1 MKKSTRLIVA
11 CLFFSA
17 SQTVFAGNE
26 NGFYLGASY
35 GESSF
40 DLKYGR
46 EGEDSA
52 YKVFGG
58 YNFSILPL
66 FNLAVEASYVDFGTI
81 DEEFDVQHTS
91 IDDEQFVVDGYG
103 FISTTG
109 WNIFGVAGFNFG
121 PVSLFGKLGMASWI
135 SRDETK
141 IPDLN
146 SYTSTSTEAG
156 NDPAYGV
163 GAKIQLSSFS
173 LRAEYESFDAGSF
186 GDFNMMSLGLAYT
199 F

>member
-46 EGEDSA
+46 EDEDSA

-58 YNFSILPL
+58 YNFNLLPL
-66 FNLAVEASYVDFGTI
+66 FDLAVEASYVDFGTI
-81 DEEFDVQHTS
+81 SHKFDVHRTT
-91 IDDEQFVVDGYG
+91 IDDEEIVVDGYG

-135 SRDETK
+135 SREEGE
-141 IPDLN
+141 IPDLDY
-146 SYTSTSTEAG
+146 SLSSSTEAG

-186 GDFNMMSLGLAYT
+186 GDFNMMSLGMAYT